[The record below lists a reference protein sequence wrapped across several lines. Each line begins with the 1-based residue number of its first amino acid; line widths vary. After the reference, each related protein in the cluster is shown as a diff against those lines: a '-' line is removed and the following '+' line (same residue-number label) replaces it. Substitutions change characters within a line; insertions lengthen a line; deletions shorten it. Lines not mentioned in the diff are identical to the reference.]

1 MAKKAN
7 VVEKSIEIVSARSA
21 ALQQSKAHDANIS
34 VIKSVAAFVKSQD
47 KDFATK
53 GHKNEELEA
62 ELDAGYNQH
71 FAETHSAIP
80 YIITSAGDFV
90 NLSGKT
96 SLPEGH
102 HVLTYANVIN
112 MTTVEYNKI
121 ENKGHK
127 EQVKVMRDE
136 ASTYRS
142 NRKGDIRKAI
152 LGVTRKERAANLTL
166 IESWTKFFKDQEK
179 KVTHGKT
186 TGDPHA
192 DMVTF
197 RLARDA
203 FFEVINKRIQ

>member
-7 VVEKSIEIVSARSA
+7 VVEKTIEIVSARSA
-21 ALQQSKAHDANIS
+21 ALEQSKAHDTNIS
-34 VIKSVAAFVKSQD
+34 VIKSVAAFVKKQD
-47 KDFATK
+47 KDFAVK

-71 FAETHSAIP
+71 FAETHDAVP

-96 SLPEGH
+96 TLPEGH
-102 HVLTYANVIN
+102 HVLTWSYVIN

-121 ENKGHK
+121 DNKGLK
-127 EQVKVMRDE
+127 EQLKTMRDN
-136 ASTYRS
+136 ASDYRS
-142 NRKGDIRKAI
+142 NRKGDIRRAI
-152 LGVTRKERAANLTL
+152 LGVTRKPRAANKTL
-166 IESWTKFFKDQEK
+166 IESWHAFFKAQET
-179 KVTHGKT
+179 KVTHGKQ

-203 FFEVINKRIQ
+203 FFEVINKRIK

>member
-1 MAKKAN
+1 
-7 VVEKSIEIVSARSA
+7 
-21 ALQQSKAHDANIS
+21 
-34 VIKSVAAFVKSQD
+34 
-47 KDFATK
+47 
-53 GHKNEELEA
+53 
-62 ELDAGYNQH
+62 
-71 FAETHSAIP
+71 
-80 YIITSAGDFV
+80 
-90 NLSGKT
+90 
-96 SLPEGH
+96 
-102 HVLTYANVIN
+102 

-121 ENKGHK
+121 DNKGLK

-142 NRKGDIRKAI
+142 NRKSDIRKAI

-203 FFEVINKRIQ
+203 FFEVIKKRIQ

>member
-1 MAKKAN
+1 MAKKAI
-7 VVEKSIEIVSARSA
+7 VEKTIDIVSARSA
-21 ALQQSKAHDANIS
+21 ALEQSKAHDASVS
-34 VIKSVAAFVKSQD
+34 VIKSVAAYIKSID
-47 KDFATK
+47 KDFAQPK
-53 GHKNEELEA
+53 HKNEELEA
-62 ELDAGYNQH
+62 ELDSGYNQH
-71 FAETHSAIP
+71 FAETHSAVP

-102 HVLTYANVIN
+102 HVLTYSYAIN

-121 ENKGHK
+121 ENKGLK
-127 EQVKVMRDE
+127 TQIKTMRDE

-142 NRKGDIRKAI
+142 NRKSDIKKAI
-152 LGVTRKERAANLTL
+152 LGVSRKPRAANKTL
-166 IESWTKFFKDQEK
+166 IEAWQAFFKDQEK
-179 KVTHGKT
+179 KVTHGKQ

>member
-21 ALQQSKAHDANIS
+21 ALEQSKAHDANIS

-71 FAETHSAIP
+71 FAETHKSVP

-90 NLSGKT
+90 NLSSKT
-96 SLPEGH
+96 VLPEGY
-102 HVLTYANVIN
+102 HVLTYSNAIN

-127 EQVKVMRDE
+127 EQVKTMRDE

-142 NRKGDIRKAI
+142 NRKSDIRKAI
-152 LGVTRKERAANLTL
+152 LGVTRKARAANKTL
-166 IESWTKFFKDQEK
+166 LESWQAFFKAQES
-179 KVTHGKT
+179 KVTHGKQ

-197 RLARDA
+197 KLARDA
-203 FFEVINKRIQ
+203 FFEVIKKRIQ

>member
-1 MAKKAN
+1 MAKKAI
-7 VVEKSIEIVSARSA
+7 VEQSIEIVSARSA
-21 ALQQSKAHDANIS
+21 ALEQSKAHDTNIS

-71 FAETHSAIP
+71 FAETHSAVP

-90 NLSGKT
+90 NLSSKST
-96 SLPEGH
+96 LPEGH
-102 HVLTYANVIN
+102 HVLTYSNAIN

-127 EQVKVMRDE
+127 EQVKTMRDE

-142 NRKGDIRKAI
+142 NRKSDIKKAI
-152 LGVTRKERAANLTL
+152 LGISRKPRAANKTL
-166 IESWTKFFKDQEK
+166 IESWHAFFKAQES
-179 KVTHGKT
+179 KVTHGKQ

-203 FFEVINKRIQ
+203 FFEVIKKRIQ

>member
-21 ALQQSKAHDANIS
+21 ALEQSKAHDANIS

-71 FAETHSAIP
+71 FAETHANVP

-90 NLSGKT
+90 NLSSKST
-96 SLPEGH
+96 LPEGH
-102 HVLTYANVIN
+102 HVLTYSNAIN

-127 EQVKVMRDE
+127 EQVKTMRDE

-152 LGVTRKERAANLTL
+152 LGVTRKARAANKTL
-166 IESWTKFFKDQEK
+166 METWTKFFKDQES
-179 KVTHGKT
+179 KVTNGKQ

-197 RLARDA
+197 KLARDA
-203 FFEVINKRIQ
+203 FFEVIKKRIQ

>member
-1 MAKKAN
+1 MAKKAIKEVN
-7 VVEKSIEIVSARSA
+7 IEIVSARSA
-21 ALQQSKAHDANIS
+21 ALEQSKAFDNNVS

-53 GHKNEELEA
+53 GHKNEELES

-71 FAETHSAIP
+71 FAETHDNVP
-80 YIITSAGDFV
+80 YIITSAGDFI

-96 SLPEGH
+96 TLPDGH
-102 HVLTYANVIN
+102 HVLTYSNVIN

-127 EQVKVMRDE
+127 EQVKTMRDE

-142 NRKGDIRKAI
+142 NRKSDIKKAI
-152 LGVTRKERAANLTL
+152 LGISRKPRAANKTL
-166 IESWTKFFKDQEK
+166 LESWHAFFKAQET
-179 KVTHGKT
+179 KVTHGKQ

-203 FFEVINKRIQ
+203 FFEVIKKRIQ

>member
-21 ALQQSKAHDANIS
+21 ALEQSKAHDANIS

-71 FAETHSAIP
+71 FAETHKSVP

-90 NLSGKT
+90 NLSSKT
-96 SLPEGH
+96 VLPEGY
-102 HVLTYANVIN
+102 HVLTYANAIN

-127 EQVKVMRDE
+127 EQVKTMRDE

-152 LGVTRKERAANLTL
+152 LGVSRKPRAANKTL
-166 IESWTKFFKDQEK
+166 IEAWHAFFKAQET
-179 KVTHGKT
+179 KVTHGKQ

>member
-1 MAKKAN
+1 MAKKTI
-7 VVEKSIEIVSARSA
+7 VEKNIEIVSARSA
-21 ALQQSKAHDANIS
+21 ALEQSKAHDRKES

-47 KDFATK
+47 KDFGQPK
-53 GHKNEELEA
+53 HKNEELEA
-62 ELDAGYNQH
+62 ELDSGYNQH
-71 FAETHSAIP
+71 YAETHDAVP

-96 SLPEGH
+96 TLPEGH
-102 HVLTYANVIN
+102 HVLTFSHVIN

-121 ENKGHK
+121 ENKGLK
-127 EQVKVMRDE
+127 AQIKTMRDE

-142 NRKGDIRKAI
+142 NRKGEIKAAINGKVRKA
-152 LGVTRKERAANLTL
+152 RAANKTL
-166 IESWTKFFKDQEK
+166 LESWQAFFKDQET
-179 KVTHGKT
+179 KVTHGKQ

-203 FFEVINKRIQ
+203 FFEVIKKRIQ

>member
-1 MAKKAN
+1 MAKKSI
-7 VVEKSIEIVSARSA
+7 VEKTIDIVSIRSA
-21 ALQQSKAHDANIS
+21 ALEQSKAHDRKES
-34 VIKSVAAFVKSQD
+34 VIKSVAAFIKSKD

-53 GHKNEELEA
+53 GYKNEELEA

-71 FAETHSAIP
+71 YAETHDSVP

-96 SLPEGH
+96 TLPEGH
-102 HVLTYANVIN
+102 HVLTFSNVIN

-127 EQVKVMRDE
+127 AQVKLMRDD

-142 NRKGDIRKAI
+142 NRKGEIKKAI

-203 FFEVINKRIQ
+203 FFEVIKKRIQ

>member
-1 MAKKAN
+1 MAKKAIKEIN
-7 VVEKSIEIVSARSA
+7 IEIVSARSA
-21 ALQQSKAHDANIS
+21 ALEQSKAHDADIS

-71 FAETHSAIP
+71 YAETHDAVP

-90 NLSGKT
+90 NLSSKT
-96 SLPEGH
+96 TLPEGH
-102 HVLTYANVIN
+102 HVLTWSNVIN

-121 ENKGHK
+121 ENKDLK
-127 EQVKVMRDE
+127 DYVQVMRKE

-142 NRKGDIRKAI
+142 NRKKDIRNAI
-152 LGVTRKERAANLTL
+152 LGVTRKSRSANKTL
-166 IESWTKFFKDQEK
+166 FEAWQVFFKEQEK
-179 KVTHGKT
+179 KVTHGKQ

-203 FFEVINKRIQ
+203 FFEVINKRIK

>member
-7 VVEKSIEIVSARSA
+7 VVEKSIEIVSIRSA
-21 ALQQSKAHDANIS
+21 ALEQAKAHDANIS
-34 VIKSVAAFVKSQD
+34 VIKSVAAFVKKQD

-53 GHKNEELEA
+53 GHKNEELES

-71 FAETHSAIP
+71 YAETHDAIP

-96 SLPEGH
+96 TLPEGH
-102 HVLTYANVIN
+102 HVLTWSHAIN
-112 MTTVEYNKI
+112 MVTVDYNKI
-121 ENKGHK
+121 DNKGYK
-127 EQVKVMRDE
+127 EQVKSMRDD

-142 NRKGDIRKAI
+142 NRKGDIKKAI
-152 LGVTRKERAANLTL
+152 LGISRKPRAANKTL
-166 IESWTKFFKDQEK
+166 IESWHAFFKAQET
-179 KVTHGKT
+179 KVTHGKQ

-197 RLARDA
+197 KLARDA
-203 FFEVINKRIQ
+203 FFEVIKKRIQ